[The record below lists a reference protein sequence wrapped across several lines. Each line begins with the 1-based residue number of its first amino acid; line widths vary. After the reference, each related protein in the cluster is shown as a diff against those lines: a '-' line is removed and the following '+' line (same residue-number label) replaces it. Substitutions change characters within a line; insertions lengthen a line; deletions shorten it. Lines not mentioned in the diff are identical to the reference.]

1 MVVNAQRFHSGQW
14 MGWYGLS
21 VDTRSSKAMASEAS
35 ATKARSASVFG
46 FGSKLIDFSGPPTLG
61 MSSEVDDIKTRS
73 AKRLGMEVGGYSG
86 GINAKERAILIFA
99 TRVSFLQRGCRRT
112 AVFGHTT
119 SQSVTRAR
127 GQHFL
132 LPNQS
137 HRRLRPSAPVF
148 RPPATTS
155 IRA

>member
-46 FGSKLIDFSGPPTLG
+46 FGSKLMDFSGPPTLG

-86 GINAKERAILIFA
+86 GLNAKERAILIFA
-99 TRVSFLQRGCRRT
+99 SFFAKGLPTDGRVWPHDASIGNPSPRT
-112 AVFGHTT
+112 ALFV
-119 SQSVTRAR
+119 A
-127 GQHFL
+127 
-132 LPNQS
+132 
-137 HRRLRPSAPVF
+137 
-148 RPPATTS
+148 
-155 IRA
+155 